1 MIGLPSGVRVRPSP
15 ADGKVVITPAPLGML
30 LEVID
35 RCMPQPVRP
44 SKEALD
50 RIGQPYRVEETITGA
65 LPDDRRGERQPQS
78 MPPGRRRGRGPRSA
92 QIRTGR
98 RLPPYAVALDGARPL
113 LLRRPPGT
121 RRRPG
126 RHRAA
131 ALYSPIE
138 TATLNGR
145 NPTSSPSGYGGPAT
159 MPAMAS
165 YRPAGEFGP

>member
-1 MIGLPSGVRVRPSP
+1 MIGLPSGGARPAVASEWQGRDH
-15 ADGKVVITPAPLGML
+15 AGARSACCWQGL
-30 LEVID
+30 LEGID

-44 SKEALD
+44 SKESLD

-78 MPPGRRRGRGPRSA
+78 MPPARRRGRGPRSA

-138 TATLNGR
+138 TATPQRPQSDVLPERLRRAGYDA
-145 NPTSSPSGYGGPAT
+145 GYGQL
-159 MPAMAS
+159 
-165 YRPAGEFGP
+165 